1 MEPKFFENDISR
13 NAANEVKKCRS
24 AAAGSIEQSI
34 VFYKN
39 AAPLERKGRKAKQL
53 LEFIFVLEPQRG
65 EILVDLMYFVLE
77 PQRGE
82 ILMAHFNQVLS
93 I

>member
-1 MEPKFFENDISR
+1 MSPR
-13 NAANEVKKCRS
+13 W
-24 AAAGSIEQSI
+24 GSIEQSI

-39 AAPLERKGRKAKQL
+39 AAPLELKGRTAKQL
-53 LEFIFVLEPQRG
+53 LECIFVLEPQRG

-77 PQRGE
+77 PQRGD

-93 I
+93 IRFSIIYVMCHWHEGGI